1 MAKASPE
8 QPQSVSKREFL
19 EAAASLGGISAVMTA
34 LNGWGMGF
42 ASAAEAPPD
51 LTGHA
56 NGTKVLI
63 LGAGLSGMTAAYE
76 LGLRGYDCQILEAR
90 PFAGGRCQS
99 SRAGFTT
106 TTVDGETR
114 SCEFDEGQYFNH
126 GPWRIPPYHHA
137 VFHYVRK
144 FGVPMEIMVQ
154 ENDLGYLQYDNA
166 EGPLA
171 GKRVRKREIK
181 ADMRGYTAELLAKLT
196 DQGALNDQLNNQDR
210 EQLTD
215 YLIREG
221 FLDARSLTY
230 KGTLHRG
237 LASFDAMGNQ
247 VDSERTGPTTPTEPF
262 AFRDVL
268 QSGLGNS
275 FQGVSTIDHPET
287 MYQAVGGMDQ
297 IARGFERNL
306 GDVIT
311 YNAEVQ
317 ELRQD
322 GNGVSVPYRDTS
334 TGELRVAK
342 ADYCITTIPLGIL
355 GKLPTDLSERC
366 KEAMAAPGKMTVG
379 KLALQMNRRFWEEDD
394 DIYGGSSTL
403 GIPGHTVIY
412 PSYGYFGK
420 KGIIKSAYPIGY
432 PAIAFGEKTLDE
444 QVAQALERSERIHPG
459 QFQKHYDGKAFSISW
474 HKTRYTE
481 AGWSTWSPPDRAKH
495 IPVLR
500 EPQGR
505 VFFSGDYI
513 SGLAGWQVG
522 AIESAWTQIEKLHA
536 AAVAT

>member
-1 MAKASPE
+1 MAGA
-8 QPQSVSKREFL
+8 SVSRL
-19 EAAASLGGISAVMTA
+19 PRRL
-34 LNGWGMGF
+34 L
-42 ASAAEAPPD
+42 PD
-51 LTGHA
+51 LSGRA
-56 NGTKVLI
+56 DGTKVLI

-106 TTVDGETR
+106 TEVDGSTR
-114 SCEFDEGQYFNH
+114 TCDFDEGQYFNH
-126 GPWRIPPYHHA
+126 GPWRIPSYHHA

-154 ENDLGYLQYDNA
+154 ENDLGYLQFDNA
-166 EGPLA
+166 DGPLA
-171 GKRVRKREIK
+171 GRRVRKREIK
-181 ADMRGYTAELLAKLT
+181 ADMRGYTAELLAKLA
-196 DQGALNDQLNNQDR
+196 DQGALDEELGSQDKDR
-210 EQLTD
+210 LVD

-221 FLDARSLTY
+221 FLNARDLSY

-237 LASFDAMGNQ
+237 LASFDAMGETTA
-247 VDSERTGPTTPTEPF
+247 SE
-262 AFRDVL
+262 ALALKDIL

-275 FQGVSTIDHPET
+275 FQAVPTIDHPTT

-297 IARGFERNL
+297 IARGFERAV

-311 YNAEVQ
+311 HNAEVQ

-322 GNGVSVPYRDTS
+322 DNGVSVPYRDTV
-334 TGELRVAK
+334 TGEVRVAK

-355 GKLPTDLSERC
+355 SKLPTDLSDQC

-420 KGIIKSAYPIGY
+420 KGIVKSSYPIGR
-432 PAIAFGEKTLDE
+432 PAVAFGELSLAE
-444 QVAQALERSERIHPG
+444 QVEQAVGYSERIHPG
-459 QFQKHYDGKAFSISW
+459 QFRKHYDDKAFSIAW
-474 HKTRYTE
+474 HRTRYTE
-481 AGWSTWSPPDRAKH
+481 AGWSTWSPPDRQKH
-495 IPVLR
+495 LPVLR

-505 VFFSGDYI
+505 IYFSGDYI
-513 SGLAGWQVG
+513 SSLAGWQVG
-522 AIESAWTQIEKLHA
+522 AIESAWSQIEKVHA
-536 AAVAT
+536 SAMQA

>member
-1 MAKASPE
+1 MANNKPE
-8 QPQSVSKREFL
+8 QPRSVSKREFL
-19 EAAASLGGISAVMTA
+19 EAATAFGGISAVMTA
-34 LNGWGMGF
+34 LNGWGMGI
-42 ASAAEAPPD
+42 ASAADAPPD
-51 LTGHA
+51 LMGRSE
-56 NGTKVLI
+56 GTKVLI
-63 LGAGLSGMTAAYE
+63 LGAGLAGMTAAYE

-114 SCEFDEGQYFNH
+114 TCDFDEGQYFNH
-126 GPWRIPPYHHA
+126 GPWRLPSFHHA
-137 VFHYVRK
+137 VFHYIRK

-154 ENDLGYLQYDNA
+154 DNDLGYLQYDDA
-166 EGPLA
+166 DGPLA
-171 GKRVRKREIK
+171 GRRVRKREIK
-181 ADMRGYTAELLAKLT
+181 ADMRGYTAELLAKLA
-196 DQGALNDQLNNQDR
+196 DQGALDEELNNQDKER
-210 EQLTD
+210 LVD

-221 FLDARSLTY
+221 FLNAQDLSY

-237 LASFDAMGNQ
+237 LAKFDVMAAMSPNTA
-247 VDSERTGPTTPTEPF
+247 SEPL
-262 AFRDVL
+262 ALQDIL
-268 QSGLGNS
+268 QSGLANS
-275 FQGVSTIDHPET
+275 FQGVTTIDHPTT
-287 MYQAVGGMDQ
+287 MYQPVGGMDQ

-322 GNGVSVPYRDTS
+322 GNGVSVPYRDTVS
-334 TGELRVAK
+334 GEVRVAK

-355 GKLPTDLSERC
+355 SKLPTDLSDRC

-403 GIPGHTVIY
+403 GIPGHTVVY

-420 KGIIKSAYPIGY
+420 KGTVMSAYPIGR
-432 PAIAFGEKTLDE
+432 PAVAFGEQSLAE
-444 QVAQALERSERIHPG
+444 QVEQAIGRSERIHPG
-459 QFQKHYDGKAFSISW
+459 QFRKHYDGKAFSIAW
-474 HKTRYTE
+474 HRTRYSE
-481 AGWSTWSPPDRAKH
+481 AGWSAWSPPDRQNH
-495 IPVLR
+495 VPVLR

-505 VFFSGDYI
+505 VYFAGDYI
-513 SGLAGWQVG
+513 SALAGWQVG
-522 AIESAWTQIEKLHA
+522 AIESAWTQIEKIHA
-536 AAVAT
+536 SAMQG

>member
-1 MAKASPE
+1 MAKNSLE
-8 QPQSVSKREFL
+8 QLQSVSKREFL
-19 EAAASLGGISAVMTA
+19 GAFAAIGGVSAVMTA
-34 LNGWGMGF
+34 LDGWGIGV

-51 LTGHA
+51 LTGRSD
-56 NGTKVLI
+56 GTKVLI

-106 TTVDGETR
+106 TEVDGSTR
-114 SCEFDEGQYFNH
+114 TCDFDEGQYFNH
-126 GPWRIPPYHHA
+126 GPWRLPSYHHA
-137 VFHYVRK
+137 VFHYIRK

-154 ENDLGYLQYDNA
+154 ENDLGYLQFDNA
-166 EGPLA
+166 DGPLA
-171 GKRVRKREIK
+171 GRRVRKREIK
-181 ADMRGYTAELLAKLT
+181 ADMRGYTAELLAKLA
-196 DQGALNDQLNNQDR
+196 DQGALDEELGSQDKDR
-210 EQLTD
+210 LVD

-221 FLDARSLTY
+221 FLNARDLSY
-230 KGTLHRG
+230 KGTHHRG
-237 LASFDAMGNQ
+237 IASFDAMGETTY
-247 VDSERTGPTTPTEPF
+247 SEPL
-262 AFRDVL
+262 ALKDIL

-275 FQGVSTIDHPET
+275 FQGVPTIDHPTT

-297 IARGFERNL
+297 IARGFERAV

-311 YNAEVQ
+311 HNAEVQ

-322 GNGVSVPYRDTS
+322 DNGVSVPYRDTV
-334 TGELRVAK
+334 TGEVRVAK

-355 GKLPTDLSERC
+355 SKLPTDLSDQC

-420 KGIIKSAYPIGY
+420 KGIVKSSYPIGR
-432 PAIAFGEKTLDE
+432 PAVAFGELSLAE
-444 QVAQALERSERIHPG
+444 QVEQAVGYSERIHPG
-459 QFQKHYDGKAFSISW
+459 QFRKHYDDKAFSIAW
-474 HKTRYTE
+474 HRTRYTE
-481 AGWSTWSPPDRAKH
+481 AGWSTWSPPDRQKH
-495 IPVLR
+495 LPVLR

-505 VFFSGDYI
+505 IYFSGDYI
-513 SGLAGWQVG
+513 SSLAGWQVG
-522 AIESAWTQIEKLHA
+522 AIESAWSQIEKVHA
-536 AAVAT
+536 SAMRA

>member
-1 MAKASPE
+1 MAKDSLE

-19 EAAASLGGISAVMTA
+19 GAFAAIGGVSAVMTA
-34 LNGWGMGF
+34 LDGWGIGV

-51 LTGHA
+51 LTGRSD
-56 NGTKVLI
+56 GTKVLI

-106 TTVDGETR
+106 TEVDGSTR
-114 SCEFDEGQYFNH
+114 TCDFDEGQYFNH
-126 GPWRIPPYHHA
+126 GPWRIPSYHHA

-154 ENDLGYLQYDNA
+154 ENDLGYLQFDNA
-166 EGPLA
+166 DGPLA
-171 GKRVRKREIK
+171 GRRVRKREIK
-181 ADMRGYTAELLAKLT
+181 ADMRGYTAELLAKLA
-196 DQGALNDQLNNQDR
+196 DQGALDEELGSQDKDR
-210 EQLTD
+210 LVD

-221 FLDARSLTY
+221 FLNARDLSY

-237 LASFDAMGNQ
+237 LASFDAMGETTA
-247 VDSERTGPTTPTEPF
+247 SE
-262 AFRDVL
+262 ALALKDIL

-275 FQGVSTIDHPET
+275 FQAVPTIDHPTT

-297 IARGFERNL
+297 IARGFERAV

-311 YNAEVQ
+311 HNAEVQ

-322 GNGVSVPYRDTS
+322 DNGVSVPYRDTV
-334 TGELRVAK
+334 TGEVRVAK

-355 GKLPTDLSERC
+355 SKLPTDLSDQC

-420 KGIIKSAYPIGY
+420 KGIVKSSYPIGR
-432 PAIAFGEKTLDE
+432 PAVAFGELSLAE
-444 QVAQALERSERIHPG
+444 QVEQAVGYSERIHPG
-459 QFQKHYDGKAFSISW
+459 QFRKHYDDKAFSIAW
-474 HKTRYTE
+474 HRTRYTE
-481 AGWSTWSPPDRAKH
+481 AGWSTWSPPDRQKH
-495 IPVLR
+495 LPVLR

-505 VFFSGDYI
+505 IYFSGDYI
-513 SGLAGWQVG
+513 SSLAGWQVG
-522 AIESAWTQIEKLHA
+522 AIESAWSQIEKVHA
-536 AAVAT
+536 SAMRA